1 MAFLAFLLAV
11 GALIWAFK
19 NQDAVRN
26 CEATIDPATGD
37 REAQRSADKNTRG
50 PRACPA
56 TGRCPKNGAQASTG
70 APAIAAGGET
80 VTAAISTA
88 STTTTTTTSSP
99 PAATQARLRLGR
111 VVGVKLFSWIA
122 GIALVFAAIF
132 FLRYSV
138 ERGWLGPPM
147 RVAIGLATGISLLIL
162 CEWKIAR
169 RYSVTAN
176 ALDGAGIAILFA
188 TFFAANSMWGL
199 LGVIPTFA
207 MMAHRH
213 RCRCAAFAFHHNS
226 VFIALLGLVG
236 GFATPALLSTG
247 EDRPIG
253 LFTYL
258 LLLNAGLAWVAYHK
272 RWPLLTVFS
281 SIFTTLYQ
289 WGWVA
294 KFLQPGS
301 LPLALTIFT
310 VFPVLAHVALT
321 FGERNR
327 ESDQHSSVFRQA
339 SAISMAL
346 PLLFTVYMA
355 VKPSYGAHYWL
366 LFGFLFLLDAGLA
379 VIAARRGPGALHLAG
394 GMGTVVSLSALVAVV
409 LYECCVAYG
418 SRCGVRVCCVLSGH
432 RVLGSLQGCRYARRA
447 RRAPVNGRVSSPG
460 EF

>member
-19 NQDAVRN
+19 NQDAVR
-26 CEATIDPATGD
+26 ELRKQQLILQREIARLSD
-37 REAQRSADKNTRG
+37 RLTK
-50 PRACPA
+50 
-56 TGRCPKNGAQASTG
+56 
-70 APAIAAGGET
+70 ILAGGQEPAPRP
-80 VTAAISTA
+80 VDVPKPEPRPAPEPPPLLRAEKPLPLP
-88 STTTTTTTSSP
+88 SP
-99 PAATQARLRLGR
+99 PPPTPPPLPPPPSRPQPKPSFDWESL
-111 VVGVKLFSWIA
+111 VGVKLFSWIA

-147 RVAIGLATGISLLIL
+147 RVAIGLVTGISLLIL

-169 RYSVTAN
+169 RYAVTAN

-207 MMAHRH
+207 MMALVT
-213 RCRCAAFAFHHNS
+213 AVAVLLSLHHNS
-226 VFIALLGLVG
+226 VFVALLGLVG

-294 KFLQPGS
+294 RFLQPGT

-310 VFPVLAHVALT
+310 VFPVLAHIALT

-327 ESDQHSSVFRQA
+327 ESDQHSSLFRQA

-346 PLLFTVYMA
+346 PLLFAVYMA
-355 VKPSYGAHYWL
+355 V
-366 LFGFLFLLDAGLA
+366 
-379 VIAARRGPGALHLAG
+379 RR
-394 GMGTVVSLSALVAVV
+394 
-409 LYECCVAYG
+409 
-418 SRCGVRVCCVLSGH
+418 
-432 RVLGSLQGCRYARRA
+432 
-447 RRAPVNGRVSSPG
+447 
-460 EF
+460 